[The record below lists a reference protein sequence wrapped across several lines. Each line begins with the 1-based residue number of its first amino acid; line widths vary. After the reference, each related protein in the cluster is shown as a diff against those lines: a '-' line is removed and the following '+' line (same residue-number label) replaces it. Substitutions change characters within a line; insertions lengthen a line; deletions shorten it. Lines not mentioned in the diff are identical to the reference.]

1 SAAFFAAGVAER
13 MIGPAAPWF
22 VLAAILLGAALRA
35 IDLESCALFIPGGA
49 YGTVKYAFGK
59 GPARL
64 AASAAL
70 VEGIL
75 FAALAASVAGYAT
88 ATAIGFL
95 PRIPESPQQ
104 ITLNDVSTTVA
115 VCPVGAVWWW
125 LRQGRFV
132 ASTLVT
138 RTAGAVAAGL
148 TLVVVVG
155 LIAAASH
162 SDGRALLAAL
172 RPETP

>member
-1 SAAFFAAGVAER
+1 MSRATLRSWSAPSRGRAFALIELGSAAFIA
-13 MIGPAAPWF
+13 
-22 VLAAILLGAALRA
+22 
-35 IDLESCALFIPGGA
+35 GGA

-59 GPARL
+59 GPARV

-75 FAALAASVAGYAT
+75 FAALAASVAGYAA

-115 VCPVGAVWWW
+115 VCLVGAVWWW
-125 LRQGRFV
+125 L
-132 ASTLVT
+132 
-138 RTAGAVAAGL
+138 
-148 TLVVVVG
+148 
-155 LIAAASH
+155 
-162 SDGRALLAAL
+162 
-172 RPETP
+172 

>member
-1 SAAFFAAGVAER
+1 VDRLNARSSTPEFHYGCKVRVDARTTLRSWSAPSRGRAFALIELGSAAFFAAGVAER

-88 ATAIGFL
+88 ATAIGF
-95 PRIPESPQQ
+95 
-104 ITLNDVSTTVA
+104 
-115 VCPVGAVWWW
+115 
-125 LRQGRFV
+125 
-132 ASTLVT
+132 
-138 RTAGAVAAGL
+138 
-148 TLVVVVG
+148 
-155 LIAAASH
+155 
-162 SDGRALLAAL
+162 
-172 RPETP
+172 